1 MTMHAWALT
10 NAGLLLLVAQIMLLW
25 MFTQYAL
32 PELYGA
38 RRGVTPLSRAALAQ
52 LAVRGVLAGVASYWL
67 AEWHASMAILMLVAC
82 VAVGWLRSKVRPAY
96 GAEFEVAVNGFFIA
110 AAVWLA
116 WWTDASPH
124 AVGRI
129 PNSKSAAVLI
139 IAAIGLFTVRGGTYV
154 VRGMLDKVGTLPPL
168 NNNNKEARTDA
179 EFALDIKE
187 YNRGRLIG
195 DIERILLVVMVAMHS
210 YEALGFLIAAK
221 GLIRSRELENRSW
234 AEYFLVGTLA
244 STLVAVVAGLAI
256 HFTISVLW

>member
-1 MTMHAWALT
+1 MHAWALT
-10 NAGLLLLVAQIMLLW
+10 NAGMLLLVAQIVLLW
-25 MFTQYAL
+25 AFTQYGL

-52 LAVRGVLAGVASYWL
+52 LAVRGVLAGIASYWL
-67 AEWHASMAILMLVAC
+67 AGWHASIAILMLVGC
-82 VAVGWLRSKVRPAY
+82 VVVGWLRSKVRPAY
-96 GAEFEVAVNGFFIA
+96 GAEFEVAVNGIFVA
-110 AAVWLA
+110 KVAWLA
-116 WWTDASPH
+116 WWTGASAH

-154 VRGMLDKVGTLPPL
+154 VRGLLDKVGTLPSL
-168 NNNNKEARTDA
+168 NKEANADA

-195 DIERILLVVMVAMHS
+195 DIERILLVVMVAVHS

-234 AEYFLVGTLA
+234 AEYFLVGTLT
-244 STLVAVVAGLAI
+244 STLVAVVAGMAI
-256 HFTISVLW
+256 HFTIRVLW

>member
-38 RRGVTPLSRAALAQ
+38 RRGVKPLSRAALAQ

-67 AEWHASMAILMLVAC
+67 AEWHASIAILMLVAC
-82 VAVGWLRSKVRPAY
+82 VVVGWLRSKVRPAY

-110 AAVWLA
+110 AVVWLA
-116 WWTDASPH
+116 WWTGASPH
-124 AVGRI
+124 AAGRI

-154 VRGMLDKVGTLPPL
+154 VRGLLDKVGTLPPL
-168 NNNNKEARTDA
+168 NKEARTDA
-179 EFALDIKE
+179 EFTLDIKE

-195 DIERILLVVMVAMHS
+195 DIERILLVVMVAVHS

-256 HFTISVLW
+256 HFTIRVLW